1 MSNKKLKKPIP
12 QRGNWVPFKS
22 EALDLLACEA
32 LVMEFVQQGS
42 SCGEDVKPITDIS
55 LYEFWQY
62 IQHKKDKL
70 EEKWEQ

>member
-1 MSNKKLKKPIP
+1 MSNKKLKKPIN
-12 QRGNWVPFKS
+12 QRGHWIPFKS

-32 LVMEFVQQGS
+32 MVMEFVQQGS
-42 SCGEDVKPITDIS
+42 SLGEDVKPITDIS

-70 EEKWEQ
+70 EEEREQ

>member
-1 MSNKKLKKPIP
+1 MSNKKLKKPIN
-12 QRGNWVPFKS
+12 QRGHWIPFKS

-42 SCGEDVKPITDIS
+42 SLGEDVKPITDIS
-55 LYEFWQY
+55 LYEFWCY

-70 EEKWEQ
+70 QEEREQ